1 MNKTFLWSGLS
12 ILVVTGL
19 IIIGFSMYQNQKKQK
34 MICIAT
40 SKEARKVYEEHM
52 RENDPN
58 ALTREGVIQSYEI
71 DTETLE
77 YNPMGGLMVRLYF
90 NNNKE
95 LDFHFGLIKNDNGDY
110 ETYGYTVSPK
120 LSALLKENVNEQK
133 IYE

>member
-12 ILVVTGL
+12 ILVVMGL
-19 IIIGFSMYQNQKKQK
+19 ILIGFSMYQNQKKQK
-34 MICIAT
+34 MIRIAT

-52 RENDPN
+52 RKNDPN

-95 LDFHFGLIKNDNGDY
+95 LDFHFGLIKNDNGEY

-120 LSALLKENVNEQK
+120 LSALLKENVK
-133 IYE
+133 

>member
-95 LDFHFGLIKNDNGDY
+95 LDFHFGLIKNDNGEY

-120 LSALLKENVNEQK
+120 LSALLKENVK
-133 IYE
+133 

>member
-12 ILVVTGL
+12 SLVVTGL

-95 LDFHFGLIKNDNGDY
+95 LDFHFGLIKNDNGEY

-120 LSALLKENVNEQK
+120 LSALLKENVK
-133 IYE
+133 

>member
-90 NNNKE
+90 INNKE

-110 ETYGYTVSPK
+110 ETYGYTISPK
-120 LSALLKENVNEQK
+120 LSALLKENVK
-133 IYE
+133 

>member
-12 ILVVTGL
+12 ILVVMGL
-19 IIIGFSMYQNQKKQK
+19 ILIGFSMYQNQKKQK

-52 RENDPN
+52 RKNDPN

-95 LDFHFGLIKNDNGDY
+95 LDFHFGLIKNDNGEY

-120 LSALLKENVNEQK
+120 LSALLKENVK
-133 IYE
+133 

>member
-1 MNKTFLWSGLS
+1 MMNKKFLWSVLS
-12 ILVVTGL
+12 ILVLMGL
-19 IIIGFSMYQNQKKQK
+19 VIIGFSMHQHQKKQE
-34 MICIAT
+34 MIHIAI

-52 RENDPN
+52 RANDPN

-77 YNPMGGLMVRLYF
+77 YNPTGGLMVRLYF

-95 LDFHFGLIKNDNGDY
+95 LDFHFGLIKNDNGEY

-120 LSALLKENVNEQK
+120 LSALLKENIK
-133 IYE
+133 

>member
-1 MNKTFLWSGLS
+1 MMNKKFLWSVLS
-12 ILVVTGL
+12 ILVLMGL
-19 IIIGFSMYQNQKKQK
+19 VIIGFSMHQHQKKQE
-34 MICIAT
+34 MIRIAI

-52 RENDPN
+52 RANDPN

-77 YNPMGGLMVRLYF
+77 YNPIGGLMVRLYF

-95 LDFHFGLIKNDNGDY
+95 LDFHFGLIKKDNGEY

-120 LSALLKENVNEQK
+120 LSALLKKNVK
-133 IYE
+133 

>member
-90 NNNKE
+90 NKNKE
-95 LDFHFGLIKNDNGDY
+95 LDFHFGLIKNDNGEY
-110 ETYGYTVSPK
+110 ETYGYTISPK
-120 LSALLKENVNEQK
+120 LSALLKENVK
-133 IYE
+133 

>member
-1 MNKTFLWSGLS
+1 MNKKFLWSVLS
-12 ILVVTGL
+12 ILVLMGLVT
-19 IIIGFSMYQNQKKQK
+19 IGFSMHQHQKKQE
-34 MICIAT
+34 MIRIAT

-52 RENDPN
+52 KANDPN

-77 YNPMGGLMVRLYF
+77 YNPTGGLMVRLYF

-110 ETYGYTVSPK
+110 ETYGYTVSPE
-120 LSALLKENVNEQK
+120 LSALLKENVK
-133 IYE
+133 

>member
-1 MNKTFLWSGLS
+1 MMNKKFLWSVLS
-12 ILVVTGL
+12 ILVLMGL
-19 IIIGFSMYQNQKKQK
+19 VIIGFSMHQHQKKQE
-34 MICIAT
+34 MIRIAI

-52 RENDPN
+52 RANDPN
-58 ALTREGVIQSYEI
+58 ALTREGVIQSYEV

-95 LDFHFGLIKNDNGDY
+95 LDFHFGLIKNDNGEY

-120 LSALLKENVNEQK
+120 LSALLKENDK
-133 IYE
+133 

>member
-1 MNKTFLWSGLS
+1 MMNKKFLWSVLS
-12 ILVVTGL
+12 ILVLMGL
-19 IIIGFSMYQNQKKQK
+19 VIIGFSMHQHQKKQE
-34 MICIAT
+34 MIRIAI

-52 RENDPN
+52 RANDPN
-58 ALTREGVIQSYEI
+58 ALTREGVIQSYEV

-95 LDFHFGLIKNDNGDY
+95 LDFHFGLIKNDNGEY

-120 LSALLKENVNEQK
+120 LSAVLKENVK
-133 IYE
+133 

>member
-1 MNKTFLWSGLS
+1 MNKTFLWSGLI

-19 IIIGFSMYQNQKKQK
+19 IIIGFSMYQNQKMQK

-77 YNPMGGLMVRLYF
+77 YNPMGGLMVQLYF

-110 ETYGYTVSPK
+110 ET
-120 LSALLKENVNEQK
+120 
-133 IYE
+133 

>member
-1 MNKTFLWSGLS
+1 MMNRTFLWSVLS
-12 ILVVTGL
+12 ILVLMGL
-19 IIIGFSMYQNQKKQK
+19 VIIGFSMHQHQKKQE
-34 MICIAT
+34 MIRIAI

-52 RENDPN
+52 RANDHN
-58 ALTREGVIQSYEI
+58 ALTREGVIQSYEV

-95 LDFHFGLIKNDNGDY
+95 LDFHFGLIKNDNGEY

-120 LSALLKENVNEQK
+120 LSALLKENVK
-133 IYE
+133 

>member
-95 LDFHFGLIKNDNGDY
+95 LDFHFGLIKKDNGEY
-110 ETYGYTVSPK
+110 ETYGYTISPK
-120 LSALLKENVNEQK
+120 LSALLKENVK
-133 IYE
+133 

>member
-1 MNKTFLWSGLS
+1 MNKTFLWNGLS

-34 MICIAT
+34 MIRIAT

-95 LDFHFGLIKNDNGDY
+95 LDFHFGLIKNDNGEY
-110 ETYGYTVSPK
+110 ETYGYTISPK
-120 LSALLKENVNEQK
+120 LSALLKENVK
-133 IYE
+133 

>member
-12 ILVVTGL
+12 ILVLMGL
-19 IIIGFSMYQNQKKQK
+19 VIIGFSMHQHQKKQE
-34 MICIAT
+34 MIRIAI

-77 YNPMGGLMVRLYF
+77 YNPMGGLMVQLYF

-120 LSALLKENVNEQK
+120 LSALLKENVK
-133 IYE
+133 

>member
-1 MNKTFLWSGLS
+1 MNKTCLWSGLS

-95 LDFHFGLIKNDNGDY
+95 LDFHFGLIKNDNGEY
-110 ETYGYTVSPK
+110 ETYGYTISPK
-120 LSALLKENVNEQK
+120 LSALLKENVK
-133 IYE
+133 

>member
-95 LDFHFGLIKNDNGDY
+95 LDFHFGLIKNNNGDY

-120 LSALLKENVNEQK
+120 LSALLKENVK
-133 IYE
+133 

>member
-52 RENDPN
+52 RENDSN

-120 LSALLKENVNEQK
+120 LSALLKENVK
-133 IYE
+133 

>member
-1 MNKTFLWSGLS
+1 MNKKFLWSVLS
-12 ILVVTGL
+12 ILVLMGL
-19 IIIGFSMYQNQKKQK
+19 VIIGFSMHQHQKKQE
-34 MICIAT
+34 MIRIAI

-52 RENDPN
+52 RANDPN
-58 ALTREGVIQSYEI
+58 ALTREGVIQSYEV

-95 LDFHFGLIKNDNGDY
+95 LDFHFGLIKNDNGEY

-120 LSALLKENVNEQK
+120 LSALLKENVK
-133 IYE
+133 

>member
-1 MNKTFLWSGLS
+1 MNKIFLWSGLS

-34 MICIAT
+34 MIRIAT

-120 LSALLKENVNEQK
+120 LSALLKENVK
-133 IYE
+133 

>member
-1 MNKTFLWSGLS
+1 MMNKKFLWSVLS
-12 ILVVTGL
+12 ILVLMGL
-19 IIIGFSMYQNQKKQK
+19 VIIGFSMHQHQKKQE
-34 MICIAT
+34 MIRIAI

-52 RENDPN
+52 RANDPN

-95 LDFHFGLIKNDNGDY
+95 LDFHFGLIKKDNGEY

-120 LSALLKENVNEQK
+120 LSALLKKNVK
-133 IYE
+133 

>member
-1 MNKTFLWSGLS
+1 MNKKFLWSVLS
-12 ILVVTGL
+12 ILVLMGL
-19 IIIGFSMYQNQKKQK
+19 VIIGFSMHQHQKKQE
-34 MICIAT
+34 MIRIAI

-52 RENDPN
+52 RANDPN
-58 ALTREGVIQSYEI
+58 ALTREGVIQSYEV

-95 LDFHFGLIKNDNGDY
+95 LDFHFGLIKNDNGEY

-120 LSALLKENVNEQK
+120 LSAVLKENVK
-133 IYE
+133 

>member
-1 MNKTFLWSGLS
+1 MINKKFLWSVLS
-12 ILVVTGL
+12 ILVLMGL
-19 IIIGFSMYQNQKKQK
+19 VIIGFSMHQHQKKQE
-34 MICIAT
+34 MIRIAT
-40 SKEARKVYEEHM
+40 SKEARKIYEEHM
-52 RENDPN
+52 RANDPN

-77 YNPMGGLMVRLYF
+77 YNPTGGLMIRLYF

-120 LSALLKENVNEQK
+120 LSALLKENVE
-133 IYE
+133 

>member
-34 MICIAT
+34 MIRIAT

-95 LDFHFGLIKNDNGDY
+95 LDFHFGLIKNDNGEY
-110 ETYGYTVSPK
+110 ETYGYTISPK
-120 LSALLKENVNEQK
+120 LSALLKENVK
-133 IYE
+133 

>member
-19 IIIGFSMYQNQKKQK
+19 IIIGCSMYQNQKKQK

-120 LSALLKENVNEQK
+120 LSALLKENVK
-133 IYE
+133 

>member
-1 MNKTFLWSGLS
+1 
-12 ILVVTGL
+12 
-19 IIIGFSMYQNQKKQK
+19 MYQHQKKQE
-34 MICIAT
+34 MIRIAT

-52 RENDPN
+52 RANDPN

-95 LDFHFGLIKNDNGDY
+95 LDFHFGLIKNDNGEY

-120 LSALLKENVNEQK
+120 LSALLKENVK
-133 IYE
+133 

>member
-34 MICIAT
+34 MISIAT

-95 LDFHFGLIKNDNGDY
+95 LDFHFGLIKNDNGEY
-110 ETYGYTVSPK
+110 ETYGYTISPK
-120 LSALLKENVNEQK
+120 LSALLKENVK
-133 IYE
+133 

>member
-1 MNKTFLWSGLS
+1 MNKTFLWSVLS

-95 LDFHFGLIKNDNGDY
+95 LDFHFGLIKNDNGEY
-110 ETYGYTVSPK
+110 ETYGYTISPK
-120 LSALLKENVNEQK
+120 LSALLKENVK
-133 IYE
+133 

>member
-1 MNKTFLWSGLS
+1 MMNKKSLWSVLS
-12 ILVVTGL
+12 ILVLMGL
-19 IIIGFSMYQNQKKQK
+19 VIIGFSMHQHQKKQE
-34 MICIAT
+34 MIRIAI

-52 RENDPN
+52 RANDPN

-95 LDFHFGLIKNDNGDY
+95 LDFHFGLIKNDNGEY

-120 LSALLKENVNEQK
+120 LSALLKENDK
-133 IYE
+133 

>member
-1 MNKTFLWSGLS
+1 MNKTFLWSVLS
-12 ILVVTGL
+12 ILVLIGL
-19 IIIGFSMYQNQKKQK
+19 VIIGFSMHQHQKKQE
-34 MICIAT
+34 MIRIAT

-52 RENDPN
+52 RANDPN

-77 YNPMGGLMVRLYF
+77 YNPTGGLMVRLYF

-95 LDFHFGLIKNDNGDY
+95 LDFHFGLIKKDNGDY

-120 LSALLKENVNEQK
+120 LSALLKENIE
-133 IYE
+133 